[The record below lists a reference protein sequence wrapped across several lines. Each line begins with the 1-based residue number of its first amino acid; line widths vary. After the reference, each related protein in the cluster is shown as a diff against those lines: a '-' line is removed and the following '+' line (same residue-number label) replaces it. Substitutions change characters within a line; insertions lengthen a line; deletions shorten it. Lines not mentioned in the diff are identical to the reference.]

1 MAPIQKQLRDV
12 ERSIKKWGSSP
23 LLERRKE
30 DLLKQKD
37 ESSLRQKEKRYA
49 IKYHMVKFMERKKLV
64 RKLKKLSKESTMSE
78 SDLEGKREQLLDD
91 LTYVLYY
98 PKHMKY
104 LSLFGNDS
112 TQATS
117 SSTNTDQ
124 EINRRNKARKL
135 ARANRQQDVANG
147 GDDKVQHAID
157 VESQSSSSSSH
168 KRKLSDKAGMEREAY
183 ELVGDDD
190 IGEDSDEPEPVRP
203 KPQKKKRE
211 SSPSD
216 APIAAASKLP
226 KVSTPVSKTSH
237 TDPAPSDND
246 EEVDD
251 AAEEAYREETD
262 PFFLNAADESA
273 DLASSKR
280 PPQIKVNVG
289 DLRRL
294 RGTYDRTQRVDNN
307 DGSLSKQ
314 ELRLLNWQLKVRGKK
329 NRM

>member
-1 MAPIQKQLRDV
+1 
-12 ERSIKKWGSSP
+12 
-23 LLERRKE
+23 
-30 DLLKQKD
+30 
-37 ESSLRQKEKRYA
+37 
-49 IKYHMVKFMERKKLV
+49 MVKFMERKKLV
-64 RKLKKLSKESTMSE
+64 RKLKKLSKEMSE
-78 SDLEGKREQLLDD
+78 SDAMSESGLEAKKEELLDD

-112 TQATS
+112 TQVTS
-117 SSTNTDQ
+117 SSTFTDQ
-124 EINRRNKARKL
+124 EMNRRNKARKL

-157 VESQSSSSSSH
+157 VESQSSSSSSY
-168 KRKLSDKAGMEREAY
+168 KRKLSDKAEMEREAY
-183 ELVGDDD
+183 ELVGVDD
-190 IGEDSDEPEPVRP
+190 IGEDSEEPEPVRP
-203 KPQKKKRE
+203 KPQKKKRD

-216 APIAAASKLP
+216 SPIAATSKLP
-226 KVSTPVSKTSH
+226 KVSTPVSKTSP

-251 AAEEAYREETD
+251 VVEEAYREETD

-273 DLASSKR
+273 DLASSKK

>member
-1 MAPIQKQLRDV
+1 
-12 ERSIKKWGSSP
+12 
-23 LLERRKE
+23 
-30 DLLKQKD
+30 
-37 ESSLRQKEKRYA
+37 
-49 IKYHMVKFMERKKLV
+49 MVKFMERKKLV
-64 RKLKKLSKESTMSE
+64 RKLKKLSKESTMSK

-112 TQATS
+112 TQAAS

-124 EINRRNKARKL
+124 EVNRRNKARKL

-147 GDDKVQHAID
+147 GDDKVQHAVD

-168 KRKLSDKAGMEREAY
+168 KRKLSDKAEMEREAY
-183 ELVGDDD
+183 ELVGNDD
-190 IGEDSDEPEPVRP
+190 IGEDSDEFEPVRP
-203 KPQKKKRE
+203 KPQKKKRD
-211 SSPSD
+211 SPTTD

-226 KVSTPVSKTSH
+226 KVCTPVFKASP
-237 TDPAPSDND
+237 TDPALSDND
-246 EEVDD
+246 EEVDE

>member
-1 MAPIQKQLRDV
+1 
-12 ERSIKKWGSSP
+12 
-23 LLERRKE
+23 
-30 DLLKQKD
+30 
-37 ESSLRQKEKRYA
+37 
-49 IKYHMVKFMERKKLV
+49 MVKFMERKKLV
-64 RKLKKLSKESTMSE
+64 RKLKKLSKESTISK

-112 TQATS
+112 TQAFS
-117 SSTNTDQ
+117 SSSNTDQ
-124 EINRRNKARKL
+124 EMNRRNKARKL
-135 ARANRQQDVANG
+135 ARANRQLDVANG

-157 VESQSSSSSSH
+157 VESQSSTSSSH
-168 KRKLSDKAGMEREAY
+168 KRKLSDRAEMEREAY
-183 ELVGDDD
+183 ELIGDGNDD
-190 IGEDSDEPEPVRP
+190 IDEDSVEPEPVRP

-226 KVSTPVSKTSH
+226 KASTPVSKIPP
-237 TDPAPSDND
+237 TDPAPSDDD
-246 EEVDD
+246 EEVDEVV
-251 AAEEAYREETD
+251 EEAYREETD